1 MKKLTIAIDG
11 HASTGKSSIAKE
23 IAIKYGYIYIN
34 SGSMYRAVTL
44 FAIENKLLGVLNDNI
59 DLFIEKLKD
68 ISINFRFN
76 QNNLISEIF
85 LNNRNVEK
93 EIGSLEVSN
102 YVSKVAAIPEIRKE
116 MVKLQRNIDRR
127 KGVVMDGRDIGSV
140 VFPNA
145 DIKLFLTASDT
156 VRANRRFEEMINN
169 GLSVSYDD
177 ILNNIRNR
185 DKLDSSRSDSPLII
199 EKDAIVIDNSNMSI
213 DEQIKQIKQLIDR
226 KIANKSALNT
236 TILVIFF
243 IFACLL
249 SYNN

>member
-11 HASTGKSSIAKE
+11 HASTGKSSIAKK

-44 FAIENKLLGVLNDNI
+44 FAIENKLLGLLYDNI
-59 DLFIEKLKD
+59 DLFVEKLKD

-102 YVSKVAAIPEIRKE
+102 YVSEVAAIPEIRKE

-177 ILNNIRNR
+177 ILNNLRNR

-226 KIANKSALNT
+226 KIAN
-236 TILVIFF
+236 
-243 IFACLL
+243 
-249 SYNN
+249 

>member
-44 FAIENKLLGVLNDNI
+44 FAIENKLLELLNDNI

-156 VRANRRFEEMINN
+156 VRANRRYEEMINN

-177 ILNNIRNR
+177 ILNNLRNR

-226 KIANKSALNT
+226 KIAN
-236 TILVIFF
+236 
-243 IFACLL
+243 
-249 SYNN
+249 

>member
-44 FAIENKLLGVLNDNI
+44 FAIENKLLGLLNDNI

-68 ISINFRFN
+68 FSINFRFSEN
-76 QNNLISEIF
+76 DLISEIF

-102 YVSKVAAIPEIRKE
+102 YVSKVAAVPEIRKE

-177 ILNNIRNR
+177 ILNNIRKR

-226 KIANKSALNT
+226 KIAN
-236 TILVIFF
+236 
-243 IFACLL
+243 
-249 SYNN
+249 

>member
-11 HASTGKSSIAKE
+11 HASTGKSSIAKK

-44 FAIENKLLGVLNDNI
+44 FAIENKLLELLNDDI

-102 YVSKVAAIPEIRKE
+102 YVSEVAAIPEIRKE

-177 ILNNIRNR
+177 ILNNLRNR

-226 KIANKSALNT
+226 KIAN
-236 TILVIFF
+236 
-243 IFACLL
+243 
-249 SYNN
+249 

>member
-44 FAIENKLLGVLNDNI
+44 FAIENKLLGLLNDNI

-177 ILNNIRNR
+177 ILKNIRNR

-226 KIANKSALNT
+226 KIAN
-236 TILVIFF
+236 
-243 IFACLL
+243 
-249 SYNN
+249 

>member
-44 FAIENKLLGVLNDNI
+44 FAIENKLLELLNDNI

-199 EKDAIVIDNSNMSI
+199 EKDAVVIDNSNMSI

-226 KIANKSALNT
+226 KIAN
-236 TILVIFF
+236 
-243 IFACLL
+243 
-249 SYNN
+249 

>member
-44 FAIENKLLGVLNDNI
+44 FAIENKLLGLLNDNI

-127 KGVVMDGRDIGSV
+127 IGVVMDGRDIGSV

-199 EKDAIVIDNSNMSI
+199 EKDAIVIDNSNMTI
-213 DEQIKQIKQLIDR
+213 DQQIKQIKQLIDR
-226 KIANKSALNT
+226 KIAN
-236 TILVIFF
+236 
-243 IFACLL
+243 
-249 SYNN
+249 

>member
-169 GLSVSYDD
+169 GLSVSFDD

-213 DEQIKQIKQLIDR
+213 DEQIKQIKQLIDK
-226 KIANKSALNT
+226 KIAN
-236 TILVIFF
+236 
-243 IFACLL
+243 
-249 SYNN
+249 

>member
-44 FAIENKLLGVLNDNI
+44 FAIENKLLGLLNDNI
-59 DLFIEKLKD
+59 DLFIEKLKVV
-68 ISINFRFN
+68 SINFRFSE
-76 QNNLISEIF
+76 NNLISEIF

-102 YVSKVAAIPEIRKE
+102 YVSKVAAVPKIRKE
-116 MVKLQRNIDRR
+116 MVKLQRNIDRT

-140 VFPNA
+140 VFPDA

-156 VRANRRFEEMINN
+156 IRANRRFEEMINN

-213 DEQIKQIKQLIDR
+213 DEQIKQIKLLIDS
-226 KIANKSALNT
+226 KIAN
-236 TILVIFF
+236 
-243 IFACLL
+243 
-249 SYNN
+249 

>member
-1 MKKLTIAIDG
+1 
-11 HASTGKSSIAKE
+11 
-23 IAIKYGYIYIN
+23 
-34 SGSMYRAVTL
+34 MYRAVTL
-44 FAIENKLLGVLNDNI
+44 FTIENKLLGVLNDNI

-169 GLSVSYDD
+169 GLSVSYDE

-226 KIANKSALNT
+226 KIAN
-236 TILVIFF
+236 
-243 IFACLL
+243 
-249 SYNN
+249 

>member
-1 MKKLTIAIDG
+1 
-11 HASTGKSSIAKE
+11 
-23 IAIKYGYIYIN
+23 
-34 SGSMYRAVTL
+34 MYRAVTL
-44 FAIENKLLGVLNDNI
+44 FAIENKLLGLLNDNI

-68 ISINFRFN
+68 VSINFRFSEN
-76 QNNLISEIF
+76 DLISEIF

-169 GLSVSYDD
+169 GLSVSYDE

-226 KIANKSALNT
+226 KIAN
-236 TILVIFF
+236 
-243 IFACLL
+243 
-249 SYNN
+249 

>member
-59 DLFIEKLKD
+59 DLFIEKLKVV
-68 ISINFRFN
+68 SINFRFSE
-76 QNNLISEIF
+76 NNLISEIF

-116 MVKLQRNIDRR
+116 MVKLQRNVDRR

-140 VFPNA
+140 VFPDA

-156 VRANRRFEEMINN
+156 IRANRRFEEMINN

-185 DKLDSSRSDSPLII
+185 DG
-199 EKDAIVIDNSNMSI
+199 
-213 DEQIKQIKQLIDR
+213 
-226 KIANKSALNT
+226 
-236 TILVIFF
+236 
-243 IFACLL
+243 
-249 SYNN
+249 

>member
-44 FAIENKLLGVLNDNI
+44 FAIENKLLGLLNDNI

-213 DEQIKQIKQLIDR
+213 NEQIKQIKQLIDR
-226 KIANKSALNT
+226 KIAN
-236 TILVIFF
+236 
-243 IFACLL
+243 
-249 SYNN
+249 